1 MWSAANSLSCAERS
15 PIMTAAPGS
24 MFPDQRLP
32 IVPSCRQHKSV
43 RSQHWSIINPV
54 RFLHSSSTHCMPA
67 GDSPDGFLVCRVA
80 DLASHRNLHLEWTFV
95 FGFATV
101 GLAKE
106 AHGQHGENGSAFLR
120 PSSDGR
126 RSEDDPGN
134 GWQLWRL
141 DANGIGPDG
150 L

>member
-54 RFLHSSSTHCMPA
+54 RFLHPSSTHCMPA
-67 GDSPDGFLVCRVA
+67 GNFPDGFLESLQKTRYLGTGKILSDF
-80 DLASHRNLHLEWTFV
+80 DLLSKIAI
-95 FGFATV
+95 
-101 GLAKE
+101 LAE
-106 AHGQHGENGSAFLR
+106 F
-120 PSSDGR
+120 
-126 RSEDDPGN
+126 
-134 GWQLWRL
+134 
-141 DANGIGPDG
+141 
-150 L
+150 